1 MPPFFESFASNII
14 VFVLV
19 LSRIGAMVSLA
30 PIWGSRAV
38 PMRIRAMLAVMISL
52 IITPLHQAS
61 LANSD
66 FLELTVAIA
75 KESGLG
81 LAMGATLTI
90 LFGSLQIAG
99 QVIAQTSGL
108 SLAESYDPSQDETT
122 PVFSQLLDQL
132 GLTVF
137 VLLGGH
143 RQALQ
148 AVLDSFATMPPG
160 KADLPPDLVIALTD
174 VLGKSCSMGIRIA
187 GPVMLAMLIS
197 NLVLGLVSRAL
208 PQLNMM
214 NMGLGVNAI
223 LALLVLALTLGS
235 LPWLLEIDLTTFW
248 WSQPSTGESTTG
260 DPASDTATGLLSE
273 IFSLGKR

>member
-1 MPPFFESFASNII
+1 MPPFFESFASSII

-19 LSRIGAMVSLA
+19 LSRIGAMLSLA
-30 PIWGSRAV
+30 PIWGSRTV
-38 PMRIRAMLAVMISL
+38 PMRIRALLAVMLSL
-52 IITPLHQAS
+52 LITPLHEVS
-61 LANSD
+61 LASSD

-108 SLAESYDPSQDETT
+108 SLAEAYDPSQDETT

-148 AVLDSFATMPPG
+148 AVLDSFSTMPPG
-160 KADLPPDLVIALTD
+160 KADLPPDLLIALTD

-235 LPWLLEIDLTTFW
+235 LPWLLELDPAILW
-248 WSQPSTGESTTG
+248 WTPSTSADNGGS
-260 DPASDTATGLLSE
+260 SGLLSE
-273 IFSLGKR
+273 IFSIGKG

>member
-1 MPPFFESFASNII
+1 MPPFFESFASGIM

-19 LSRIGAMVSLA
+19 LARVGAMLSLA

-38 PMRIRAMLAVMISL
+38 PMRLRAMLAVMIAL
-52 IITPLHQAS
+52 LITPLHHVS
-61 LANSD
+61 LSQSD
-66 FLELTVAIA
+66 FLDLTLAIA
-75 KESGLG
+75 KETGLG
-81 LAMGATLTI
+81 LAMGATLSM

-99 QVIAQTSGL
+99 QLIAQTSGL

-132 GLTVF
+132 GLTIF

-143 RQALQ
+143 RQALH
-148 AVLDSFATMPPG
+148 AVLDSFAAMPPG
-160 KADLPPDLVIALTD
+160 KADLPPDLIIAMTD
-174 VLGKSCSMGIRIA
+174 VLTKSCTLGIQVA
-187 GPVMLAMLIS
+187 APVMLAMLVS

-214 NMGLGVNAI
+214 NMGLGINAI

-235 LPWLLEIDLTTFW
+235 LPWLLEF
-248 WSQPSTGESTTG
+248 
-260 DPASDTATGLLSE
+260 DPADWGLPFSAASATSDAAALTDPYSKPSSG
-273 IFSLGKR
+273 R